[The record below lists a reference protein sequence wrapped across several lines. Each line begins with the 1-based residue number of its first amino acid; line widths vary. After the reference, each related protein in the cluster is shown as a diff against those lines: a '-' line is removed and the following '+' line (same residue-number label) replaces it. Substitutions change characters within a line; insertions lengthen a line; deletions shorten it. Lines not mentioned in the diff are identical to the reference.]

1 MFLNNIYYSIK
12 PIIPR
17 RLQILI
23 RREIIH
29 HKLSKNGHIWPIDP
43 EAATSPQGWQGWP
56 NNKKF
61 ALILSHDVDTQK
73 GHNKCH
79 KLMEIEESLG
89 FKSSFYFVPERYR
102 VSKDLRNDL
111 VDRGF
116 EVGVHGLKHDGKLFS
131 NKEIFQK
138 RAIKINQYL
147 KEYKAVGFRSPSMH
161 HNLDWIHELNLKYD
175 ASTFDTDPFEPQ
187 SDGVGTI
194 FPFWVEGASNQ
205 RGYVEL
211 PYTLAQDFTLFILMR
226 EKTIDI
232 WKKKLDWVAEN
243 GGMALLN
250 THPDY
255 MSFSKDKMGA
265 EEYPVDYYI
274 ELLKYIQ
281 NRYDGDYYHVLPK
294 EIAQFWEENMIR

>member
-1 MFLNNIYYSIK
+1 MFLNNIFYIIK

-17 RLQILI
+17 RLQIFI
-23 RREIIH
+23 RQEVVCYKR
-29 HKLSKNGHIWPIDP
+29 SKNYHHWPIDP
-43 EAATSPQGWQGWP
+43 KSGTPPQGWQGWP

-73 GHNKCH
+73 GHDKCYQ
-79 KLMEIEESLG
+79 LMEIEESLG
-89 FKSSFYFVPERYR
+89 FRSSFNFVPERYR

-194 FPFWVEGASNQ
+194 FPFWVKGTSNQ
-205 RGYVEL
+205 NGYVEL

-226 EKTIDI
+226 ERTVDI
-232 WKKKLDWVAEN
+232 WKKKLDWIAQN

-255 MSFSKDKMGA
+255 MSFNKDKPGV
-265 EEYPVDYYI
+265 EEYPVEYYS
-274 ELLKYIQ
+274 EFLKYIKSKY
-281 NRYDGDYYHVLPK
+281 NGEYYHALPK
-294 EIAQFWEENMIR
+294 DIAHLWYEKMNA